1 MEKSRFLRPEAQRQ
15 CPKPAVPLHTPT
27 LAQCHPH
34 HCPPPYGMIWTRN
47 STGLPAKHPSPH
59 PTCQFISDLSKN
71 SSRGLE
77 KGPHM
82 NQARACSSVSL
93 LSEFTAAHTPS
104 APGSLTGLPHT
115 KQLPSHLSS
124 SYGFSFCPCFI
135 YSRAQQ
141 AMLLN
146 WTCVYK
152 SWRACL

>member
-1 MEKSRFLRPEAQRQ
+1 MSLGSMEKSMFLRSEAQRS
-15 CPKPAVPLHTPT
+15 CPKPAVPLHMPT

-34 HCPPPYGMIWTRN
+34 PALLHMEWYGPGTPLGSQQSIHHLIQLANSFQTSARIPPGVWRK
-47 STGLPAKHPSPH
+47 ARD
-59 PTCQFISDLSKN
+59 CRSD
-71 SSRGLE
+71 
-77 KGPHM
+77 
-82 NQARACSSVSL
+82 CL

-104 APGSLTGLPHT
+104 APCSLTGLPHP

-124 SYGFSFCPCFI
+124 SYGFSFCP
-135 YSRAQQ
+135 RAQQ